1 MKGILYRSMEKNMAI
16 QVIYLSGK
24 NKLTHRKI
32 LVKDINGT
40 TVLAYC
46 FTRRQMRIFKLEN
59 ILSLMPEKEQSYR
72 KIS

>member
-16 QVIYLSGK
+16 QVIYLSAK

-59 ILSLMPEKEQSYR
+59 ILSLMPEKEQTYR